1 MQQSSTPGRLKK
13 LVSAPSA
20 RISWSYDQLV
30 AMTVQA
36 VRDRSPPAFE
46 IERFNRSDKRLHP
59 LEQLTQR
66 IDDGVQLE
74 ISCRNF
80 WKHRSKQE
88 VVVPSDQCHF
98 QCGLASH
105 EFFELHGSI
114 MPPKPPPRMSI
125 FLIVIVQKLSASFRV
140 LAGLFS
146 ARDRLCRFE
155 CSLDAGSLPMVSASS
170 KCP

>member
-1 MQQSSTPGRLKK
+1 
-13 LVSAPSA
+13 
-20 RISWSYDQLV
+20 
-30 AMTVQA
+30 MTVQA

-114 MPPKPPPRMSI
+114 NAAKA
-125 FLIVIVQKLSASFRV
+125 SAQDEYFFNRHRSETLCVVSGSCRA
-140 LAGLFS
+140 LL
-146 ARDRLCRFE
+146 ARDRLSRFE
-155 CSLDAGSLPMVSASS
+155 CSLDAASLPMVSASS